1 LFILVVKRRGEPI
14 STSMVSTIPCTQ
26 RYIKQHNEELDVNT
40 RLAIIMKID
49 VDVEN
54 VVSLTSLVT
63 VLNCLVYS
71 YTFV

>member
-1 LFILVVKRRGEPI
+1 MFILVVKRRGEPI

-49 VDVEN
+49 VEVEN

>member
-1 LFILVVKRRGEPI
+1 
-14 STSMVSTIPCTQ
+14 MQ

-49 VDVEN
+49 VEVEN
-54 VVSLTSLVT
+54 IVSLTSLVT

-71 YTFV
+71 YKFV

>member
-1 LFILVVKRRGEPI
+1 MFILVVKRRGEPI

-49 VDVEN
+49 VEVEN

-71 YTFV
+71 YNFV